1 MKIKD
6 NSKIQIIKRNLNNN
20 THEVIQDLKIK
31 NVTSWRKSKK
41 KFLNNLIYNIIS
53 FGILHLISLYFPNL
67 YIKLYCY
74 QRPPKECDYF
84 LVENIYGYFTLC
96 LKIHKKDKNIIK
108 FNSDTVKDNMISSLN
123 NFNMSQEYSI
133 IKNLTYSFK
142 YKSTIYEYN
151 EENNEII
158 PVYLNLSNFKN
169 KEIINYFSEG
179 LSSEHLVNKYKEK
192 FGKNEYYIDI
202 NLLFIYFKK
211 NEIPIFIIVLF
222 IGFIE
227 LFYLRSYISFILKSI
242 FILIIFI
249 LQFLIIEKAIKN
261 KYNKEYT
268 LDGEKKIK
276 VKRRH
281 LLKDY
286 NKFYTEINFIDVL
299 PGDII
304 YLKEN
309 DLVPCDCLIIEGQCI
324 VSESY
329 LTGNLNTHRKRSLE
343 NNNEK
348 FNYKYNNINILYHGT
363 KILKTSSKLNEG
375 FISVL
380 CINTGA
386 NTYKAN
392 LYSNI
397 LYYLER
403 KQEYEVYKFFG
414 NRKKIVFFYML
425 LAFILSFLF
434 GAFYLYRFINFKLK
448 IEEKSVISYIFKIFI
463 RVFCKS
469 LMTFYFITYNIL
481 IFINLYRLQK
491 ENIICFDKSRLL
503 NSGQINTI
511 IFNKTRILCQD
522 SLEINSYHPIYYNIY
537 KHGYITF
544 KNYLRNKCKKMNN
557 LLLRYYQEFLNKKY
571 NFFSSDLNS
580 NILGK
585 QSNQLIDNLNNKSNE
600 YIVLFL
606 ECLLSCNNIEKFKLD
621 IFGNNI
627 EKTIFNEMRWDAKP
641 YYDFN
646 YNDIESKYLK
656 DNSSYN
662 SRNNSR
668 NNKLNFY
675 DNKFNLIE
683 KKINDIFPKNYFK
696 ISKSLKYFIKNQQN
710 NKNNNNSFIYENIN
724 RNDTS
729 KDFNAS
735 FFNINPIIEDLSKV
749 NINSYKLRI
758 YKQFIKNCFNSSA
771 IVYNF
776 ITKELRF
783 MTKGFPEDILDKC
796 DKDHLPQDIDNIISL
811 YRRRGLII
819 IVYASKLINIEEY
832 NDLNDNDYYM
842 NNLILS
848 GFITLKSKLK
858 NEITKSLDELKQ
870 FNCNLIISSGD
881 NEYNCISVGF
891 NTGIIVKNKN
901 IFVFNKDDMNNNITI
916 NKAYNAQYQREEKQE
931 KQKKQEI
938 TKILPDKTSKH
949 TSKILNN
956 NIPISCVKN
965 IKDKYFTINTLVRSS
980 NTKHLINIKE
990 NLMIQKEDYK
1000 GNKEWY
1006 SPQIKFKP
1014 KKKDIYKRKIE
1025 RKESIKNCL
1034 IISPEKKNDF
1044 LLSSEISV
1052 INTKTKDRKNNMN
1065 LISNSFDNKNSSKN
1079 ELIKYDNNEEQ
1090 YNNKNSNYKRSIYK
1104 NTNCKKYNIYKNKYI
1119 IDYEKYYY
1127 YSGIFNDYEDL
1138 NDNSIYCISGRV
1150 FNFLY
1155 TNRKIKEYQYLLKKI
1170 YKKGKIF
1177 FNMSSIDKTLL
1188 IDFYKENQNNIICN
1202 IGKCESDIDSII
1214 ASDVGINLQK
1224 PNNQNTILSHFYSS
1238 KDDILC
1244 IKNIILEGRVFH
1256 ENIILLE
1263 LVSFLCTL
1271 TLNSFILCC
1280 LIRNIDTIE
1289 NQLNFLEIE
1298 YLLLVILSFIGKPKN
1313 NINLE
1318 PLIQNKKLL
1327 NTYYIFEL
1335 IGILIIKLLT
1345 IYIFSSLY
1353 HSNYDYEIDKRGRIY
1368 VTYYYIMCI
1377 EFLICIIYS
1386 LNWISFYR
1394 KSPFTNLFL
1403 LLFLLLLFIYIII
1416 LISLNSSNFNY
1427 DFFKITYFEFSNV
1440 LIDSH
1445 ADKNRIWLLVSCL
1458 FDFIISIL
1466 YSILIFFI
1474 FNGISKILISNRNLK
1489 I

>member
-348 FNYKYNNINILYHGT
+348 FNYKYNNINILYHGM
-363 KILKTSSKLNEG
+363 KILKINSKSNEG

-392 LYSNI
+392 HYSNI

-403 KQEYEVYKFFG
+403 KSELYKLFG
-414 NRKKIVFFYML
+414 NRNKII
-425 LAFILSFLF
+425 FILILLEFILTFLF
-434 GAFYLYRFINFKLK
+434 GSFFFIKFRFNLEFNNINLFALIYKL
-448 IEEKSVISYIFKIFI
+448 II
-463 RVFCKS
+463 RILSKS
-469 LMTFYFITYNIL
+469 LMTFYFITYSIM
-481 IFINLYRLQK
+481 IFINLYRLKK
-491 ENIICFDKSRLL
+491 EDIICFDKSRLL

-511 IFNKTRILCQD
+511 IFNKTRTLCQD
-522 SLEINSYHPIYYNIY
+522 SLEINSYHPIYFNIN
-537 KHGYITF
+537 KGDITF
-544 KNYLRNKCKKMNN
+544 KNYLRNKCQKMNK
-557 LLLRYYQEFLNKKY
+557 LVLKYYQEYLNQIN
-571 NFFSSDLNS
+571 NFNNPNCNS
-580 NILGK
+580 NLLGIK
-585 QSNQLIDNLNNKSNE
+585 SNQLFNKIGNKSDE

-606 ECLLSCNNIEKFKLD
+606 ECLLTCNNIEKFNLD

-627 EKTIFNEMRWDAKP
+627 EKSIFNDMRWDVKF
-641 YYDFN
+641 YDYN
-646 YNDIESKYLK
+646 YNDFESKCL
-656 DNSSYN
+656 NN
-662 SRNNSR
+662 NNSYR
-668 NNKLNFY
+668 NINNKYYYY
-675 DNKFNLIE
+675 DHQFNLIE
-683 KKINDIFPKNYFK
+683 NKISDIFPKNYYK
-696 ISKSLKYFIKNQQN
+696 ISESLKYVKKYKKNIIN
-710 NKNNNNSFIYENIN
+710 DNSFINDNLFINENEN
-724 RNDTS
+724 TS
-729 KDFNAS
+729 NNHSIKDFNCTP
-735 FFNINPIIEDLSKV
+735 FNINPIIDDLSQS

-758 YKQFIKNCFNSSA
+758 YKKFIKNSFNSSA
-771 IVYNF
+771 IVFNF

-783 MTKGFPEDILDKC
+783 MTKGFPEEILDKC
-796 DKDHLPQDIDNIISL
+796 DKDHLPQDIDNIISF
-811 YRRRGLII
+811 YRRRGLILI
-819 IVYASKLINIEEY
+819 IYASKLINLEEY

-842 NNLILS
+842 NNLILT